1 MRVHFS
7 IWLASASAVESRSIG
22 SGTIALSKKYMIRAS
37 ATKNIMPRVAA
48 RRVMPMTILQFDGWL
63 SDGLSPQRFQD
74 IMVQPARHCCLYRKL
89 NPNVLMMKRAQDGV
103 RNYGAGSL
111 NRTRDRRILLQRPM
125 RSKAVVIGR
134 IVFQNS
140 AQMYLAQNDDVI
152 QTLAPDRSD
161 QPFGKA
167 ILPS

>member
-74 IMVQPARHCCLYRKL
+74 IMVQPARHC
-89 NPNVLMMKRAQDGV
+89 
-103 RNYGAGSL
+103 
-111 NRTRDRRILLQRPM
+111 
-125 RSKAVVIGR
+125 
-134 IVFQNS
+134 
-140 AQMYLAQNDDVI
+140 
-152 QTLAPDRSD
+152 
-161 QPFGKA
+161 PFGRLDVCCGLNSEVSLLTQHVRCSLKNRRRHCSDMSVPP
-167 ILPS
+167 IGELGL

>member
-63 SDGLSPQRFQD
+63 SYGLSPQRFQD
-74 IMVQPARHCCLYRKL
+74 IMVQPPRHCPFGRLDVCCGKLGSVPAYTARPLQPQELVTARHVRPANRRAGRAYRWSSASSWHRYRS
-89 NPNVLMMKRAQDGV
+89 PREVV
-103 RNYGAGSL
+103 R
-111 NRTRDRRILLQRPM
+111 P
-125 RSKAVVIGR
+125 KV
-134 IVFQNS
+134 NS
-140 AQMYLAQNDDVI
+140 
-152 QTLAPDRSD
+152 
-161 QPFGKA
+161 
-167 ILPS
+167 